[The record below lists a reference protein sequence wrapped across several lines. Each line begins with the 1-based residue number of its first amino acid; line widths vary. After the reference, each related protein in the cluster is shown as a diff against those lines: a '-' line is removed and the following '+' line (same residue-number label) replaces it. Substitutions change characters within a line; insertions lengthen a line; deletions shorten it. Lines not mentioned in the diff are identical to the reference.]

1 MRIVITDVSVFF
13 DLYKLQVLPE
23 FFSLDWEIHT
33 TNFVYNEILREEQVV
48 EFENFVKDKKLNII
62 KINTEEEVEIRNMQL
77 QRPNKSFPDKTVLW
91 KAKKEKCT
99 LLTCDKVLRT
109 EASFHKIEVHGTAWI
124 ILQFVENG
132 ITNKKRAIG
141 LLEQLL
147 RDNVRQPIE
156 QIKKMI
162 DGLK

>member
-48 EFENFVKDKKLNII
+48 EFESFVKDEKLNII
-62 KINTEEEVEIRNMQL
+62 KINTEEEAEIRNMQL

-109 EASFHKIEVHGTAWI
+109 EATYHKIEVHGTAWV
-124 ILQFVENG
+124 ILQFIENG
-132 ITNKKRAIG
+132 IIDKQRAIA

-147 RDNVRQPIE
+147 KDNVRQPAE
-156 QIKKMI
+156 QIKKII
-162 DGLK
+162 DALK

>member
-33 TNFVYNEILREEQVV
+33 TNFVYNEILQEEQVV
-48 EFENFVKDKKLNII
+48 EFESFVKVKKLIII
-62 KINTEEEVEIRNMQL
+62 KINTEEETEIRNMQL

-109 EASFHKIEVHGTAWI
+109 EASYHKIEVHGTAWI
-124 ILQFVENG
+124 ILQFVENR
-132 ITNKKRAIG
+132 IIEKKRAIE

-147 RDNVRQPIE
+147 KDNVRQPAE